1 MTPVKILNK
10 TISDASPLFIVTE
23 TGTTCNGDLN
33 TALKMVDAAKAAGAD
48 AIKFMIIGPEFFM
61 SDKSV
66 TYEYEWKG
74 GKKSENMFDMFKRLT
89 FSETDWMKIRD
100 YCAFKDIIFFA
111 TVDYIPGVDLAE
123 KLQVP
128 AYKISSW
135 DAANYP
141 LIRKMAHT
149 GKPLILDTG
158 PITHPELDNTLEVIY
173 KEGNSLVILL
183 HCSHSKDDSGVN
195 LYSIPFLKSV
205 FKVPIGY
212 SADSADYVPDIAAV
226 TLGANIIEKRLTLDR
241 SFPGHHHLKAL
252 EPNEYKD
259 YIDMIRRVKNLLG
272 EYGVKPSPEDLR
284 QKAMYY
290 VSITADCDIPQGT
303 VITENMLACK
313 RPGTGI
319 APEFLDIIIGRT
331 ARRDIKNN
339 QQFDWNAI

>member
-1 MTPVKILNK
+1 MTLVKIKNK
-10 TISDASPLFIVTE
+10 TISDSSPLFVVTE
-23 TGTTCNGDLN
+23 TGTTCNGDLE
-33 TALKMVDAAKAAGAD
+33 TALKMVDAAKSAGAD
-48 AIKFMIIGPEFFM
+48 AIKFMIIGHEYFM
-61 SDKSV
+61 SDKTV

-74 GKKSENMFDMFKRLT
+74 GRKSENMFDMFKGLT
-89 FSETDWMKIRD
+89 FSEADWMKIRD
-100 YCAFKDIIFFA
+100 YCIAKDIIFFA
-111 TVDYIPGVDLAE
+111 TVDYILGVDFAE

-141 LIRKMAHT
+141 LIRKMART
-149 GKPLILDTG
+149 GKPIILDTG
-158 PITHPELDNTLEVIY
+158 PITLPELEKTLEVIH
-173 KEGNSLVILL
+173 KEGNDQVILL
-183 HCSHSKDDSGVN
+183 HCSHSKDDAGVN

-205 FKVPIGY
+205 FSVPVGY
-212 SADSADYVPDIAAV
+212 SADNTEPVPDIAA
-226 TLGANIIEKRLTLDR
+226 TSLGANVIEKRLTLDR

-252 EPNEYKD
+252 EPGEYKE
-259 YIDMIRRVKNLLG
+259 YIDSIRRVKNLLG
-272 EYGVKPSPEDLR
+272 GYYVKPSAEDLH

-319 APEFLDIIIGRT
+319 SPEFLDIIIGRQ

-339 QQFDWNAI
+339 EQFGWDAV

>member
-1 MTPVKILNK
+1 MTPVKIHNK
-10 TISDASPLFIVTE
+10 TISDGSPLFIVTE
-23 TGTTCNGDLN
+23 TGTTCNGDLY

-61 SDKSV
+61 SDKTV

-74 GKKSENMFDMFKRLT
+74 GKKSENMFDMFKGLT

-100 YCAFKDIIFFA
+100 YCASQDIIFFA
-111 TVDYIPGVDLAE
+111 TVDYLPGVDLAE

-141 LIRKMAHT
+141 LIRKMART

-158 PITHPELDNTLEVIY
+158 PITLPELDKTLEVIY
-173 KEGNSLVILL
+173 KEGNNQVILL
-183 HCSHSKDDSGVN
+183 HCSHSKDDFGVN

-205 FKVPIGY
+205 FPLPVGY
-212 SADSADYVPDIAAV
+212 SADGVDPVPDIAAV
-226 TLGANIIEKRLTLDR
+226 ALGANVIEKRLTLDR

-252 EPNEYKD
+252 DPGEYKE
-259 YIDMIRRVKNLLG
+259 YIASIRRIKNLLG
-272 EYGVKPSPEDLR
+272 GYYVKPSPEDLR

-290 VSITADCDIPQGT
+290 VSVTADCDIPKGA

-319 APEFLDIIIGRT
+319 APEFLDIIIGRA

-339 QQFDWNAI
+339 EQFGWEAI